1 MKKLLTR
8 TLLPAVTV
16 RRSQGNAGQRWNE
29 AAIVELA
36 QPLND
41 TIYRH
46 PQTSGLL
53 SLAR

>member
-8 TLLPAVTV
+8 TLLLAVTV
-16 RRSQGNAGQRWNE
+16 RRWQGNAGLRWNE
-29 AAIVELA
+29 AAIVAVA

-46 PQTSGLL
+46 PRTSDLL